1 MGPPGPATR
10 LLPPLVLA
18 LAGVARG
25 TFTVAAWPRVAV
37 VAFGGS
43 VSVNCSRSACPGG
56 DNATLGL
63 ETPVPATPGPA
74 GLRWQSFSLRNVSR
88 WSPGP
93 VTCTGRCGDTE
104 ANAST
109 GVLVYQLPERVELE
123 PVAPVAEGDS
133 RTLTCRV
140 LEVAPLRNLTV
151 TLRRGT
157 ETLRTESFG
166 DAEGSATVAV
176 SHRLTATRGDHGQ
189 RVTCHA
195 ELSLR
200 PHGPLFARA
209 AVPVTLSV
217 FALPE
222 PPQLRV
228 PAILEVGTVT
238 AASCRVTGA
247 FPAGDIR
254 VTAALDREP
263 LNVTAEVT
271 GDTVTASTELAPRSP
286 GPRELS
292 CTAAVATAART
303 ARRRLHVYRLPV
315 PALEL
320 SPAPV
325 AAGGEVTVTC
335 RSGATEPPAARLQLR
350 DADGGVLA
358 EGPQPRLQ
366 LRLVARRDD
375 DGREFRCRASL
386 AVGDTAVTKEAGAR
400 LAVLYHPEI
409 PASGCPPTRT
419 WLRGSLAALSCR
431 ATGNPEP
438 TVTCGRRGG
447 PAGSTEPRPV
457 TRARAGTYVCNATN
471 ALGTRSRRVTV
482 RVEYEPTL
490 AESGCPAHRVWVEGE
505 RRELRCRADGEPAP
519 STRCARHRDSRHG
532 GTRDGGTRD
541 GGTRESDIHESGTHE
556 SGTHESGTRESDIHE
571 SGTHESDTHDG
582 GTHNSGTHDGGT
594 HESDTRDSDT
604 HESDTHESG
613 THESGTH
620 EGDTHDSGTR
630 DGGTHHGGT
639 HEGDTHNS
647 DTHHSGVTYNS
658 GTRDGGTHDSD
669 THDSDTHDSDT
680 HNGDSH
686 DSDTH
691 DGDTRDSDTH
701 NNDTHDSDTHHG
713 GTHVVTRADGGRYV
727 CRATNR
733 HGVAVRSVLVTVEY
747 RPSLGERG
755 CPERRRWLEG
765 SPAELRCAATG
776 NPPPRVTC
784 AKLGGG
790 RDPPDN
796 ATEPGDPRDPP
807 RATPNVTRAH
817 AGTYR
822 CRATNAHGSAVRDVT
837 VAVEYGPAGVTV
849 RVLPSANVT
858 RGGGFTVE
866 CGAEGLPVPTYT
878 WALPPAP
885 NLRLAA
891 DNRSVTVTG
900 ATAANRG
907 LYTCTASN
915 RHGRRAG
922 SVVVR
927 VDERRPV
934 VLAALGALGAV
945 AALGLAVAGGLYV
958 KSSAGKT
965 GEYNVRDAEGSSE
978 AARLHRHRDTGTE
991 VFGIQLPQP

>member
-25 TFTVAAWPRVAV
+25 SFTVAAWPRVAV

-519 STRCARHRDSRHG
+519 STRCARHRD
-532 GTRDGGTRD
+532 TRDGGTRD
-541 GGTRESDIHESGTHE
+541 GGTHESDIHESGTHD
-556 SGTHESGTRESDIHE
+556 SGTHE
-571 SGTHESDTHDG
+571 
-582 GTHNSGTHDGGT
+582 SGTHDGGT
-594 HESDTRDSDT
+594 H
-604 HESDTHESG
+604 
-613 THESGTH
+613 
-620 EGDTHDSGTR
+620 
-630 DGGTHHGGT
+630 DGG
-639 HEGDTHNS
+639 
-647 DTHHSGVTYNS
+647 THHSGVTHNS
-658 GTRDGGTHDSD
+658 GTRDGGTHEGDTRDSGTHASD
-669 THDSDTHDSDT
+669 THHGGTHDSDT
-680 HNGDSH
+680 HNGG
-686 DSDTH
+686 TH
-691 DGDTRDSDTH
+691 EGDTRDSDTH

-713 GTHVVTRADGGRYV
+713 DSHNNDTHNNDTHNGDTHHGDTHVVTRADGGRYV

-866 CGAEGLPVPTYT
+866 CGAEGLPVPTYS